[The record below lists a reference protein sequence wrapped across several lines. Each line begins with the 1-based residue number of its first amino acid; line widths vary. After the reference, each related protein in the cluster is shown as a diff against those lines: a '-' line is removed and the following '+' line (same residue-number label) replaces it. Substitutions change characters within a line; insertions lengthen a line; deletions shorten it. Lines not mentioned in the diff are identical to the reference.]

1 MTITGDLSTRDFKD
15 IERKG
20 GPCVVTCYS
29 DDDLT
34 IKRMA
39 QIFDALDN
47 PLMGDPNCDL
57 RPRETCV
64 ECMDC
69 TARADLDYAME
80 AAVYEGFS
88 APGNE
93 KFKHI
98 VPTYHGS
105 WTFALP
111 THQAGKPRWVRMVLM
126 EHCEGEVMDKIMGKQ
141 VIPKDDD
148 DDDDYREPNNK
159 YTLDY
164 GKLPPEADRLSI
176 MKQIIETEI
185 RMMWNVEISI
195 TPCNA
200 RLQTENIFVCNDGSV
215 KLITFREAKVYRY
228 LDETE
233 DHPNQIY
240 DGRWD
245 LGVPA
250 AEMRPMKS
258 PIERYWSKCFLEPFG
273 RWLPEAW
280 EKNEELANEWLIDTF
295 GS

>member
-1 MTITGDLSTRDFKD
+1 M
-15 IERKG
+15 
-20 GPCVVTCYS
+20 
-29 DDDLT
+29 
-34 IKRMA
+34 
-39 QIFDALDN
+39 
-47 PLMGDPNCDL
+47 
-57 RPRETCV
+57 
-64 ECMDC
+64 
-69 TARADLDYAME
+69 
-80 AAVYEGFS
+80 
-88 APGNE
+88 
-93 KFKHI
+93 
-98 VPTYHGS
+98 
-105 WTFALP
+105 
-111 THQAGKPRWVRMVLM
+111 RMVLM
-126 EHCEGEVMDKIMGKQ
+126 EHFEGEVMDKIMGKQ

-148 DDDDYREPNNK
+148 DDDDYSEPNIK

-200 RLQTENIFVCNDGSV
+200 RLKTENIFVCNDGSV
-215 KLITFREAKVYRY
+215 KFISFREAKVYRY

-245 LGVPA
+245 SGVPA

-258 PIERYWSKCFLEPFG
+258 PIERYWSKCFLEPFD

-295 GS
+295 GSEKELEKYEPIKDEWFWEREPIRDKAKRCASGWKIMIRTRGPPRELGMYNSTGLLLLVGLLATSFKAFIFYVKSSPM